1 MNEQMTLAGYQPSE
15 KDMVDFAIAQPLA
28 DKIERS
34 IGLLRME
41 PARLRKV
48 LMKHHALCVMIR
60 QVMLQTIVRPESETT
75 ALTVENKEKK

>member
-1 MNEQMTLAGYQPSE
+1 
-15 KDMVDFAIAQPLA
+15 
-28 DKIERS
+28 
-34 IGLLRME
+34 ME